1 MRFSLPAGE
10 MLGRSAKRGRSTTM
24 IRKHF
29 RLKRI
34 ALGLALATAVVA
46 PTAQAAVYVDGPTP
60 GVQAGYIRAAAYQLK
75 VEGMRW
81 QAMAKQYESQPGSLP
96 RAQCSRTRALGSPV
110 SGQLKVEGMRWHG
123 HGQAVQEP
131 AWHHRRGRSA
141 REPEAHGSA
150 GSDHP
155 GPRRR
160 QCRTAASTGATPASA
175 PRSPSAQRCCCSPR
189 SGSGGDPGL
198 EDWQASSASPGGG

>member
-1 MRFSLPAGE
+1 
-10 MLGRSAKRGRSTTM
+10 M

-60 GVQAGYIRAAAYQLK
+60 GIQAGYIRAAAHQPIASEMSVQSPVSQLT

-81 QAMAKQYESQPGSLP
+81 QAMAKQYENQPGITAAGAALANQKHTALP
-96 RAQCSRTRALGSPV
+96 VPIT
-110 SGQLKVEGMRWHG
+110 
-123 HGQAVQEP
+123 QA
-131 AWHHRRGRSA
+131 S
-141 REPEAHGSA
+141 
-150 GSDHP
+150 
-155 GPRRR
+155 RR

-198 EDWQASSASPGGG
+198 GDWQASSASPGGG

>member
-1 MRFSLPAGE
+1 
-10 MLGRSAKRGRSTTM
+10 M

-81 QAMAKQYESQPGSLP
+81 MAMANQYQNRPGI
-96 RAQCSRTRALGSPV
+96 
-110 SGQLKVEGMRWHG
+110 
-123 HGQAVQEP
+123 
-131 AWHHRRGRSA
+131 
-141 REPEAHGSA
+141 
-150 GSDHP
+150 
-155 GPRRR
+155 
-160 QCRTAASTGATPASA
+160 TAAGAALANQKHTALPVPITQALTSSVSDGGFNWSDAGIGAVVSFGAALLLLTAIGLGRRSRSRGLASV
-175 PRSPSAQRCCCSPR
+175 
-189 SGSGGDPGL
+189 
-198 EDWQASSASPGGG
+198 

>member
-1 MRFSLPAGE
+1 
-10 MLGRSAKRGRSTTM
+10 M

-81 QAMAKQYESQPGSLP
+81 QAMAKQYESHPGITAAGAMLANQRHS
-96 RAQCSRTRALGSPV
+96 ALSVSELNPV
-110 SGQLKVEGMRWHG
+110 SQLKVEGMRWLAMAN
-123 HGQAVQEP
+123 QYKNQ
-131 AWHHRRGRSA
+131 
-141 REPEAHGSA
+141 
-150 GSDHP
+150 P
-155 GPRRR
+155 GI
-160 QCRTAASTGATPASA
+160 TAAGAALANQKHDALPVPIT
-175 PRSPSAQRCCCSPR
+175 
-189 SGSGGDPGL
+189 
-198 EDWQASSASPGGG
+198 QASTTSVSDGGFNWSDAGIGALVSFGAALLLLTAIGLGRRSRSRGLASV

>member
-1 MRFSLPAGE
+1 
-10 MLGRSAKRGRSTTM
+10 M

-81 QAMAKQYESQPGSLP
+81 QAMAKQYESQPGITAAGAMLANQRHS
-96 RAQCSRTRALGSPV
+96 ALSASELNPV
-110 SGQLKVEGMRWHG
+110 SQLKVEGMRWMAMANQYKNQPGITAAGAALANQKHD
-123 HGQAVQEP
+123 
-131 AWHHRRGRSA
+131 
-141 REPEAHGSA
+141 GSA

-155 GPRRR
+155 GLDDVSVGRRLQLERRR
-160 QCRTAASTGATPASA
+160 HRRLGLLRRSAVAAHRGRARAAIPVSRTGKRLALRQEGDDANGPGRARSA
-175 PRSPSAQRCCCSPR
+175 
-189 SGSGGDPGL
+189 L
-198 EDWQASSASPGGG
+198 

>member
-1 MRFSLPAGE
+1 
-10 MLGRSAKRGRSTTM
+10 M

-81 QAMAKQYESQPGSLP
+81 QAMAKQYESQPGI
-96 RAQCSRTRALGSPV
+96 
-110 SGQLKVEGMRWHG
+110 
-123 HGQAVQEP
+123 
-131 AWHHRRGRSA
+131 
-141 REPEAHGSA
+141 
-150 GSDHP
+150 
-155 GPRRR
+155 
-160 QCRTAASTGATPASA
+160 TAAGAALANQKHSALPVPTTQVSTTSVSDGFNWSDAGIGALISFGAALLLLTAIGLGRRSRSRGLASV
-175 PRSPSAQRCCCSPR
+175 
-189 SGSGGDPGL
+189 
-198 EDWQASSASPGGG
+198 

>member
-1 MRFSLPAGE
+1 
-10 MLGRSAKRGRSTTM
+10 M

-81 QAMAKQYESQPGSLP
+81 QAMAKQYENQPGITAAGAMLANQKHSALP
-96 RAQCSRTRALGSPV
+96 VPASQLNPAA
-110 SGQLKVEGMRWHG
+110 QLKIEGMRWMAMAN
-123 HGQAVQEP
+123 QYKNQ
-131 AWHHRRGRSA
+131 
-141 REPEAHGSA
+141 
-150 GSDHP
+150 P
-155 GPRRR
+155 GI
-160 QCRTAASTGATPASA
+160 TAAGAALANQKHDALPVPIT
-175 PRSPSAQRCCCSPR
+175 
-189 SGSGGDPGL
+189 
-198 EDWQASSASPGGG
+198 QASTTSVSDGGFNWSDAGIGASVSFGAALLLLTAIGLGRRSRSRGLASV

>member
-1 MRFSLPAGE
+1 
-10 MLGRSAKRGRSTTM
+10 M

-81 QAMAKQYESQPGSLP
+81 QAMAKQYESRPGITAAGAMLANQKHSALP
-96 RAQCSRTRALGSPV
+96 VPV
-110 SGQLKVEGMRWHG
+110 SQLNPVSQLKVEGMRWMAMANQYKNQPGITAAGAALANQKHTALPVPIT
-123 HGQAVQEP
+123 QASDDVSVGRRVQLERRR
-131 AWHHRRGRSA
+131 HRRLGLLRRSA
-141 REPEAHGSA
+141 LAAHRGRARAAIPVSRTGKRLALRQEGDDVNGPGRARSA
-150 GSDHP
+150 
-155 GPRRR
+155 
-160 QCRTAASTGATPASA
+160 
-175 PRSPSAQRCCCSPR
+175 
-189 SGSGGDPGL
+189 L
-198 EDWQASSASPGGG
+198 